1 VWGELTGGRMRQSV
15 HDNTTRTIRATVQAI
30 EDKLRRGDLPEEGLA
45 DFKAAIDDARLRL
58 WAVISVVGS
67 SEPEALLL
75 RFRLRRASEICRGV
89 ITDLDAGTLG
99 QNQRELLEL
108 RETARE
114 MVSRI
119 DASIRGAS

>member
-1 VWGELTGGRMRQSV
+1 MTP
-15 HDNTTRTIRATVQAI
+15 TTPDSTIRTVRATVQAI

-67 SEPEALLL
+67 SEPEARLL
-75 RFRLRRASEICRGV
+75 RFRLRRASEICRNV
-89 ITDLDAGTLG
+89 IADLEAGTLG
-99 QNQRELLEL
+99 QQQRELLEL

-114 MVSRI
+114 MVSRL
-119 DASIRGAS
+119 DTSIRGAS

>member
-1 VWGELTGGRMRQSV
+1 MAQRT

-67 SEPEALLL
+67 SDPEALLL
-75 RFRLRRASEICRGV
+75 RFRLRRASEVCRNV
-89 ITDLDAGTLG
+89 IADLDAGTLG
-99 QNQRELLEL
+99 QQQRELLEL
-108 RETARE
+108 RETARA
-114 MVSRI
+114 MLGRL
-119 DASIRGAS
+119 DASIRGES